1 MFLELIFNRITRH
14 VAQMLL
20 AIHTRD
26 GPLYLLLSTLIARPK
41 RKVTINMFI
50 VFMVMFAK
58 EPSFVRGRIGK
69 AGMIPLLNRQLLIAG
84 VL

>member
-1 MFLELIFNRITRH
+1 MCFKSLFLINRITRQLH
-14 VAQMLL
+14 RYVL
-20 AIHTRD
+20 AIYTRD

-58 EPSFVRGRIGK
+58 EPSFVRGR
-69 AGMIPLLNRQLLIAG
+69 
-84 VL
+84 V